1 MINPLITKA
10 LKESGLPVYYV
21 NRGENPTPCVVFTII
36 ESPGS
41 FSDDVEDLT
50 EYTILLNLYISP
62 EEYVKKFNLIG
73 ELMTKAGF
81 IKRNIPSARWEET
94 LNVFNQ
100 PMEYKIYK

>member
-36 ESPGS
+36 ESPGG
-41 FSDDVEDLT
+41 FSDDIEDLT
-50 EYTILLNLYISP
+50 EYTVLLNVYISV
-62 EEYVKKFNLIG
+62 EEYVNKVNLIG
-73 ELMTKAGF
+73 DLMTKAGF
-81 IKRNIPSARWEET
+81 KKRNIPSARWEET

>member
-1 MINPLITKA
+1 MINPLITNA
-10 LKESGLPVYYV
+10 LKESGLPIYYV
-21 NRGENPTPCVVFTII
+21 NRGDNPTPCVVFTIV

-50 EYTILLNLYISP
+50 EYTVLLNLYISP
-62 EEYVKKFNLIG
+62 EKYIEKFN
-73 ELMTKAGF
+73 F
-81 IKRNIPSARWEET
+81 IKRNIPSCRWEET